1 MGCVLTAFANPQVL
15 MASVILEKSMY
26 FAFYSAIKDWI
37 KPQSLLS
44 NIFTGYS
51 AELCRVP
58 FVFPIEV
65 QRPTLPP
72 SPFAPRPSAVA
83 STAAP
88 LHATVPSDHL
98 RAQHPLTPF
107 FRPPLP
113 V

>member
-1 MGCVLTAFANPQVL
+1 

-44 NIFTGYS
+44 NVFTGYS

-72 SPFAPRPSAVA
+72 SPLAPQPS
-83 STAAP
+83 
-88 LHATVPSDHL
+88 PS
-98 RAQHPLTPF
+98 
-107 FRPPLP
+107 PPLP
-113 V
+113 RPFTPLCLQTISARNTH